1 MGIPH
6 LKDMIR
12 KLSAICVAL
21 VGAFVSPVHANPAAD
36 LVEASILTGWR
47 GTDGRHVAAV
57 HLELQDGWKTY
68 WRAPGD
74 AGIPPRFNWSGSRNL
89 SDVAITWPTPRT
101 LSQNGVRTI
110 GYANSLTLPIHFT
123 PKQAGQAI
131 NLDGT
136 LELGLCKDVC
146 LPLTLRI
153 SQDLPQAGGK
163 RDPRIVA
170 ALAARPY
177 SAREAGVGRVACSVS
192 PIEDGMRLRAEI
204 DVKRQG
210 RDEMA
215 VIETDNPQIW
225 VAQART
231 TRQNGRLLAETE
243 LYHVNGDSF
252 ALNREGLRITVLG
265 GGQAVDIQGCS
276 AR

>member
-1 MGIPH
+1 MKGMMKH
-6 LKDMIR
+6 
-12 KLSAICVAL
+12 LSALCVAFA
-21 VGAFVSPVHANPAAD
+21 GAFAAPVHANPAAD
-36 LVEASILTGWR
+36 LVEARILTGWR
-47 GTDGRHVAAV
+47 DAGGRHVAAL

-74 AGIPPRFNWSGSRNL
+74 AGIPPRFNWSGSGNL

-110 GYANSLTLPIHFT
+110 GYAKVLTLPMHFT
-123 PKQAGQAI
+123 PQNEGQAI
-131 NLDGT
+131 TLDGT

-153 SQDLPQAGGK
+153 SQDLPKTAGK

-170 ALAARPY
+170 ALASRPY
-177 SAREAGVGRVACSVS
+177 SASEAGVGRVVCSVS
-192 PIEDGMRLRAEI
+192 PIEGGMHLRAEI
-204 DVKRQG
+204 DVESYG
-210 RDEMA
+210 RDEVA

-225 VAQART
+225 VAQAKT
-231 TRQNGRLLAETE
+231 NRQGGRLFAETD
-243 LYHVNGDSF
+243 LYHVEGKSF
-252 ALNREGLRITVLG
+252 ALNRDGLRITVLG
-265 GGQAVDIQGCS
+265 NGQAVDIQGCP